1 MRKINLSCLI
11 TFLSLTVFFSGCL
24 PLEKKDLNVILI
36 SLDTVRYDHIDTGRG
51 AKAYT
56 PELRRFSQHS
66 IVFENAFSTS
76 SETLSSH
83 LSVFT
88 SRFPHELRVYGNEHK
103 YDGRYK
109 MIQHV
114 FEESGYSTAA
124 IISLGTLSSATGIKT
139 GFQEFREDLFEE
151 GIFYVPADKVT
162 QEASRMI
169 EEFKDR
175 RFFLFVHYSDPH
187 TPYAPPNVEG
197 HFEITL
203 DGKLIADFNPYR
215 GSILRKNLSLSKGS
229 HVIEFEVK
237 RSFEDFHHFIIR
249 RLNISE
255 GCADDAQNLEFS
267 EELYEGSYIMRNPL
281 GHLNLNC
288 EEEGT
293 VKIFQIIP
301 ILKKKAAL
309 KYYREEVEYMDYFL
323 GKFLR
328 SLEESGLLKKT
339 VIVIFGDHGEGQG
352 ERDNFFGHTRFLNRQ
367 FIHVPLIMHL
377 PGIEDK
383 RFASPVSLI
392 GITPTV
398 LECLGI
404 GDKNFKLEESFLKE
418 IKKGKFKDRTI
429 FSFAFAPSAKTNK
442 FSIIKWPYQTIF
454 YLQQDKLKK
463 REFYNFELSQSF
475 NQSDAL
481 QEEVIRK
488 TASHYHRIFQREFN
502 QFRHIFSPSTSGP
515 EITDKKMLEKLK
527 ALGYVDK

>member
-1 MRKINLSCLI
+1 MRKINPSGFI
-11 TFLSLTVFFSGCL
+11 TYLSLTVFFFGCS
-24 PLEKKDLNVILI
+24 PSEKKDLNVILI
-36 SLDTVRYDHIDTGRG
+36 SLDTVRYDYIDTGGG

-56 PELRRFSQHS
+56 PELKRFSQHS

-76 SETLSSH
+76 SETLPSH

-88 SRFPHELRVYGNEHK
+88 SHFPHELGVYDNEHK

-109 MIQHV
+109 MIQQV
-114 FEESGYSTAA
+114 FEKAGYSTAA
-124 IISLGTLSSATGIKT
+124 IISLGTLASATGIRT
-139 GFQEFREDLFEE
+139 GFQEFCEELFEE
-151 GIFYVPADKVT
+151 DIFYVPAEKVT
-162 QEASRMI
+162 REARGMI

-215 GSILRKNLSLSKGS
+215 GSILRKTVPLLKGS
-229 HVIEFEVK
+229 HMIEFKVK
-237 RSFEDFHHFIIR
+237 DNPGDFHHFILR
-249 RLNISE
+249 KLNMSE
-255 GCADDAQNLEFS
+255 GCSTALQGLEFS
-267 EELYEGSYIMRNPL
+267 RELYEGSYIMRNPESRMSISCEQN
-281 GHLNLNC
+281 GHV
-288 EEEGT
+288 E
-293 VKIFQIIP
+293 IFQIIP

-309 KYYREEVEYMDYFL
+309 KYYREEVEYMDRSL

-328 SLEESGLLKKT
+328 LLEKDSLLKKT
-339 VIVIFGDHGEGQG
+339 IVVIFGDHGEGQG
-352 ERDNFFGHTRFLNRQ
+352 ERENFFGHTRFLNRQ

-377 PGIEDK
+377 PGIEDNQ
-383 RFASPVSLI
+383 FASPVSLI
-392 GITPTV
+392 GIAPTV

-404 GDKNFKLEESFLKE
+404 RDKNFNYGESFLKE

-442 FSIIKWPYQTIF
+442 LSIIKWPYQAIF
-454 YLQQDKLKK
+454 YLKKNRLKK
-463 REFYNFELSQSF
+463 HEVYNFALSQSF
-475 NQSDAL
+475 TQSDAL

-488 TASHYHRIFQREFN
+488 TASQYHRLFQRKFN
-502 QFRHIFSPSTSGP
+502 QFRHIFSPSTSDR
-515 EITDKKMLEKLK
+515 EITDKKVLEKLK